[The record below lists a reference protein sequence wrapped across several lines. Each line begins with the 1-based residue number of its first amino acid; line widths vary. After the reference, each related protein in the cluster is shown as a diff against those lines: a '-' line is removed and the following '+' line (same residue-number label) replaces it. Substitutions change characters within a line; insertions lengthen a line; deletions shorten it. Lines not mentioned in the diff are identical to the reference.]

1 MMAATTVDAQK
12 RVKESI
18 NSFLK
23 EIREKHLTSMESKCL
38 EECTENDEFERK
50 DKYVLHSQMT
60 SRIF

>member
-1 MMAATTVDAQK
+1 MTTMATTTADAQK

-38 EECTENDEFERK
+38 EECTENIEFDMKVKFYE
-50 DKYVLHSQMT
+50 YVLL
-60 SRIF
+60 